1 MAVEHDGQITARYQY
16 DPFGRRIRKTI
27 GSAQSAQTTWF
38 VYSNEGLLAE
48 IDPQCQTTKAYGWQP
63 GSDWGTE
70 PLWQADH
77 ANGTNASGPTYHYL
91 HNDHLSTP
99 QVASDATGQPSWQAL
114 SESFGQTLQRS
125 GNRTQMNLRFAGQ
138 YFDEETGTHYNYY
151 RDYSPVLGRY
161 LQTDPIEITGGLN
174 KYIYSK
180 KNPLIYIDPFGL
192 IKICTIPGGCIETD
206 PPPITDPD
214 CPPSSGTPSFEW
226 PKLLPDWLVDGLME
240 MSKGGNQNQKDT
252 GLIGVTDSEIEKKLK
267 DPNTSANERKRLVK
281 EQKARGNRNKSK
293 RNK

>member
-1 MAVEHDGQITARYQY
+1 M
-16 DPFGRRIRKTI
+16 RKTI

-91 HNDHLSTP
+91 HN
-99 QVASDATGQPSWQAL
+99 
-114 SESFGQTLQRS
+114 
-125 GNRTQMNLRFAGQ
+125 
-138 YFDEETGTHYNYY
+138 YNYY